1 MHVVVAS
8 EGFAAV
14 RALAGARRKTLFDA
28 IFAEHMAA
36 CLDGR
41 VFEIAT
47 TYGAQCKGLNGLAV
61 AH

>member
-14 RALAGARRKTLFDA
+14 RALAGARRKALFDA

-36 CLDGR
+36 CLDR
-41 VFEIAT
+41 RIFEIAT
-47 TYGAQCKGLNGLAV
+47 THGAQCKCLNGLAV
-61 AH
+61 VH